1 MIKIEALVKYFG
13 ALKAVDGLAFEV
25 NPGDVLGFLGP
36 NGAGKSTTMKM
47 LTGYLHP
54 DSGYINVAGVDVVQE
69 PALAQQHIG
78 YLPEGAPAYG
88 DMTVE
93 AFLRFIGEARG
104 MSAIACESA
113 IKRVSEQVELHS
125 VLARPIDNL
134 SKGFRRR
141 VGLAQALL
149 HDPQVLILDE
159 PTDGLDPNQK
169 RHVRELIAGLA
180 QDKVVIISTHI
191 LEEVMAVCNRVLL
204 IAQGRCRF
212 EGSPAELEA
221 LSPHH
226 QAVSLHLPD
235 RDIAADQA
243 QLKTLPDVADVV
255 CEQAQWLTVLPRAGA
270 FVYPQVDQWLR
281 EQQITPQSVRVES
294 GRLDEVFTTLTRPAA
309 DDVTGDDG
317 QNGGGSGVGEGS
329 DQPDIDQK
337 GIDKKGID
345 KKGASV

>member
-1 MIKIEALVKYFG
+1 MIKIEALVKSFG
-13 ALKAVDGLAFEV
+13 TLKAVDGLTFEV

-54 DSGYINVAGVDVVQE
+54 DSGHIHVAGVDVVDA

-88 DMTVE
+88 DMTVA

-104 MSAIACESA
+104 MSVAACDAAIQ
-113 IKRVSEQVELHS
+113 RVSDQVELHS

-226 QAVSLHLPD
+226 QAVSLHLPESD
-235 RDIAADQA
+235 LDSVLA
-243 QLKTLPDVADVV
+243 QLKTLPDVANVV
-255 CEQAQWLTVLPRAGA
+255 CESPEWLTVLPRSGA
-270 FVYPQVDQWLR
+270 FVYPQVAQWLR
-281 EQQITPQSVRVES
+281 EQQLTPHSVRVES
-294 GRLDEVFTTLTRPAA
+294 GRLDEVFAALTRPNA
-309 DDVTGDDG
+309 DDGEPGSDG
-317 QNGGGSGVGEGS
+317 QRLDGQQGDGKQGDEQRV
-329 DQPDIDQK
+329 DQE
-337 GIDKKGID
+337 
-345 KKGASV
+345 GASA